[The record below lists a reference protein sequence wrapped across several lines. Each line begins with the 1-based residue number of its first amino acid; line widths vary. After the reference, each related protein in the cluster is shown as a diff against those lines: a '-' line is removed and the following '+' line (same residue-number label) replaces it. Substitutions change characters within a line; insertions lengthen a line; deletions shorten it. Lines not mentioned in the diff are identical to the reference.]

1 MGRFFGDAEIGRKN
15 MVLGVAL
22 FLALGVV
29 VGIPLTVNFLGGS
42 MLTSDQYGTWKV
54 IHGYGIFLGFINYF
68 FGLTIDQ
75 LQLTRQ
81 QKQVSSWSF
90 AIAGLIGG
98 AGRPILML
106 LSALAQFGIFV
117 SLGETVFIA
126 LGTGVFLLG
135 QMRATPLRS
144 RETKPDVIGAA
155 VIGGR

>member
-1 MGRFFGDAEIGRKN
+1 MGRFFGDAQIGRKN
-15 MVLGVAL
+15 MMLGVAL

-54 IHGYGIFLGFINYF
+54 IHGYGIFLALINYF
-68 FGLTIDQ
+68 FGLTIDR

-106 LSALAQFGIFV
+106 LSALAQFGIFI
-117 SLGETVFIA
+117 SLGETVFIT
-126 LGTGVFLLG
+126 LGTAVFLLG
-135 QMRATPLRS
+135 QMRGSAS
-144 RETKPDVIGAA
+144 
-155 VIGGR
+155 GRTS

>member
-15 MVLGVAL
+15 MILGVAL

-54 IHGYGIFLGFINYF
+54 IHGYGIFVGFINYF
-68 FGLTIDQ
+68 FGLTIDR

-106 LSALAQFGIFV
+106 LSALAQFGIFI
-117 SLGETVFIA
+117 SLGETVFFVV
-126 LGTGVFLLG
+126 GTAVFLLG
-135 QMRATPLRS
+135 QMRATPQRS
-144 RETKPDVIGAA
+144 RESKPNARGAA

>member
-1 MGRFFGDAEIGRKN
+1 MGRFFGDAEFGRKN
-15 MVLGVAL
+15 IILGVAL

-54 IHGYGIFLGFINYF
+54 IHGYGIFLGLINYF
-68 FGLTIDQ
+68 FGLTIDR

-90 AIAGLIGG
+90 VIAGLIGG

-117 SLGETVFIA
+117 SLGETVFIT
-126 LGTGVFLLG
+126 LGTAVFLLG
-135 QMRATPLRS
+135 QMRGSAS
-144 RETKPDVIGAA
+144 
-155 VIGGR
+155 GRTS